1 MKTDG
6 NSGESAPERTANR
19 ERAHASGNALHENID
34 TPKAY
39 RRQII
44 LIAAIIFLATF
55 CTRLLYWHSERLE
68 AAHVESMATAGYKD
82 IARLLVQ
89 GGIASFL
96 SSTSPLGSPNT
107 ISYQPGYSF
116 LMALFF
122 RVFSERDAAIQFFQM
137 LCDAAAAV
145 VVFLIAAELLHTV
158 GAAIIS
164 GTLAAFCPQFS
175 WYSIVLLPDSMGVL
189 PILLAI
195 YCLIRARKRPRLAYV
210 IAAGA
215 LIGVSC
221 WLRANGLL
229 LAPFL
234 AITLIPI
241 LFNRGHWL
249 SFAVA
254 LVSSTILVIAP
265 LTIRN
270 AVVHGY
276 FIPLSLRA
284 GNTLVEGIA
293 DYDTEGR
300 FGLPRSDLGVMKWE
314 AEIYNRPDYYG
325 NLFEPDGIER
335 ERMRLARGLAVIR
348 SHPIWFLGVMIRRA
362 ASMLR
367 LGRVP
372 LISPEPP
379 VTHSLVIAES
389 APPAW
394 RNTPTEMIGNVAVR
408 STQTKV
414 SLAPDGHALSLM
426 GDDSKYGEQIAST
439 PIPVQ
444 QDGDY
449 LLTLPVKVE
458 QGRMI
463 VSVIE
468 ERQGVSYV
476 STVIEAMEGK
486 TPEEQTWTTI
496 RLPFV
501 SNEGGH
507 VRVVLSN
514 AASKPSPPIVR
525 IGSIELFALGHASY
539 LWTRYPRALLR
550 LIQKLF
556 LTAFMLPL
564 VITGALLLAH
574 ARRWQTLAILLA
586 VPAYYFCVQSALHT
600 EYRYV
605 LSVHYFLFMMAGV
618 TLYWLGSQL
627 WRGLRKVR
635 VLQHFSR

>member
-1 MKTDG
+1 MKTPG
-6 NSGESAPERTANR
+6 NSGEVATERPANG
-19 ERAHASGNALHENID
+19 ERPGAVHGALQENID
-34 TPKAY
+34 PPKAY

-44 LIAAIIFLATF
+44 LIGTIIFLATF
-55 CTRLLYWHSERLE
+55 CTRLLYWHSARLE

-89 GGIASFL
+89 DGIASFL
-96 SSTSPLGSPNT
+96 SSTSTLASPNT

-122 RVFSERDAAIQFFQM
+122 RMFGEWDAAIQFFQM

-145 VVFLIAAELLHTV
+145 MVFLIAAELLHL

-164 GTLAAFCPQFS
+164 GALVALCPQFS
-175 WYSIVLLPDSMGVL
+175 WYSIILLPDSMAVL
-189 PILLAI
+189 PILLAL
-195 YCLIRARKRPRLAYV
+195 YCLTRAYKRPRLAYV

-215 LIGVSC
+215 LIGASC

-234 AITLIPI
+234 TITLIPI
-241 LFNRGHWL
+241 LFKRGQWVRY
-249 SFAVA
+249 AVA
-254 LVSSTILVIAP
+254 LVGSTILVIAP

-284 GNTLVEGIA
+284 GNTLIEGIA
-293 DYDTEGR
+293 DYDDEGR

-335 ERMRLARGLAVIR
+335 ERMRLARGFGVIR
-348 SHPIWFLGVMIRRA
+348 SHPVWFLSVMVRRA

-379 VTHSLVIAES
+379 VTHSLVMVAGTM
-389 APPAW
+389 PAW
-394 RNTPTEMIGNVAVR
+394 RNTPAEMIANSIVR

-414 SLAPDGHALSLM
+414 SLAPEVEALSLT
-426 GDDSKYGEQIAST
+426 GDDSKYGDQIASA
-439 PIPVQ
+439 PITVQ
-444 QDGDY
+444 ENEDY

-458 QGRMI
+458 QGRMA
-463 VSVIE
+463 VRVME
-468 ERQGVSYV
+468 ERRSITYV
-476 STVIEAMEGK
+476 STTIETMEGK
-486 TPEEQTWTTI
+486 TPEEQPWTTLQ
-496 RLPFV
+496 LPFV
-501 SNEGGH
+501 SNEAGH

-550 LIQKLF
+550 IIQKLF

-574 ARRWQTLAILLA
+574 ARRWPVLAILLA
-586 VPAYYFCVQSALHT
+586 VPAYYFCAQSALHT

-605 LSVHYFLFMMAGV
+605 LSVHYSLFMMAGV
-618 TLYWLGSQL
+618 TLYWLG
-627 WRGLRKVR
+627 RGLRKVS
-635 VLQHFSR
+635 VLRHFSR

>member
-1 MKTDG
+1 MKITG
-6 NSGESAPERTANR
+6 NSGEIAPEHPANG
-19 ERAHASGNALHENID
+19 ERAHASQDALQENID
-34 TPKAY
+34 TPKVY
-39 RRQII
+39 RKQII
-44 LIAAIIFLATF
+44 LISTIIFLATF
-55 CTRLLYWHSERLE
+55 CTRLLYWHSARLE

-82 IARLLVQ
+82 IARLLVR

-96 SSTSPLGSPNT
+96 SPTSPLGSPNT

-122 RVFSERDAAIQFFQM
+122 RLFGEWDAAIQFFQM

-145 VVFLIAAELLHTV
+145 VVFLICAELLHT

-164 GTLAAFCPQFS
+164 GALAAVCPQFS
-175 WYSIVLLPDSMGVL
+175 WYSIVLLPDSMAVL

-195 YCLIRARKRPRLAYV
+195 YCLTRARKRPRLAT
-210 IAAGA
+210 IMAAGA

-234 AITLIPI
+234 TITLIPI
-241 LFNRGHWL
+241 LFTRDHWL
-249 SFAVA
+249 RYAVA
-254 LVSSTILVIAP
+254 LVGSTILVIAP

-300 FGLPRSDLGVMKWE
+300 FGLPRTDMGVMKWE
-314 AEIYNRPDYYG
+314 AEIANRPDYYG

-335 ERMRLARGLAVIR
+335 ERRRLARGLAVIR
-348 SHPIWFLGVMIRRA
+348 SHPIWFLGIMARRA

-372 LISPEPP
+372 LVSPEPP
-379 VTHSLVIAES
+379 VTHSLVIVAG

-394 RNTPTEMIGNVAVR
+394 RNTPAEMIANSDIR

-414 SLAPDGHALSLM
+414 SLAPEGHALSLT
-426 GDDSKYGEQIAST
+426 GDDSKYGDQIASA

-444 QDGDY
+444 KNEDY

-458 QGRMI
+458 QGRLM
-463 VSVIE
+463 VSVMG
-468 ERQGVSYV
+468 ERHGVSYA
-476 STVIEAMEGK
+476 STIVEVMEGK
-486 TPEEQTWTTI
+486 TPEEQPLRTVQ
-496 RLPFV
+496 LPFV
-501 SNEGGH
+501 STRAGH
-507 VRVVLSN
+507 IRVVLSN
-514 AASKPSPPIVR
+514 AASKPSPPIVHL
-525 IGSIELFALGHASY
+525 GSIELFALGQASY
-539 LWTRYPRALLR
+539 LWTRYPRMGLR
-550 LIQKLF
+550 IIQKLF

-564 VITGALLLAH
+564 VIVCALLLAR
-574 ARRWQTLAILLA
+574 ARRWRTLAILLA

-605 LSVHYFLFMMAGV
+605 LSVHYFLFMMAGI
-618 TLYWLGSQL
+618 TLYWLGGQL
-627 WRGLRKVR
+627 WRGLRKLK
-635 VLQHFSR
+635 VLQQFSR